1 MSMTEKQPLL
11 QVKNLKTYFPIKGG
25 IGRRPSYVHAVDGVS
40 LDVFEKETLGLVGE
54 SGCGKTTLA
63 RSIIRIENVTSGQIN
78 FMGKDITNASRK
90 ELREIRKN
98 MQIIFQDPYS
108 SLDPRMTVGKIIEE
122 PLIVHGVSDPD
133 ERYRRVVRM
142 LDLVGLREYVYKR
155 YIHEF
160 SGGQRQRIGI
170 ARALVL
176 EPELLICDEPVSALD
191 VSVQAQILN
200 LLHTLQKEKGLTY
213 LFVSHD
219 MSVIRHISDRILV
232 LYLGQMMEMADKKTL
247 FSRPAHP
254 YTKALMEAVPIPD
267 PRVKDQCRVLAGEIP
282 SPIHTPAGC
291 PFSTRCPSATD
302 RCRNERPM
310 PREIEPGHL
319 VACHLYQEQRKE
331 TA

>member
-1 MSMTEKQPLL
+1 MGLSEDALGR
-11 QVKNLKTYFPIKGG
+11 FP
-25 IGRRPSYVHAVDGVS
+25 
-40 LDVFEKETLGLVGE
+40 
-54 SGCGKTTLA
+54 
-63 RSIIRIENVTSGQIN
+63 
-78 FMGKDITNASRK
+78 
-90 ELREIRKN
+90 
-98 MQIIFQDPYS
+98 
-108 SLDPRMTVGKIIEE
+108 
-122 PLIVHGVSDPD
+122 
-133 ERYRRVVRM
+133 
-142 LDLVGLREYVYKR
+142 
-155 YIHEF
+155 HEF

-232 LYLGQMMEMADKKTL
+232 LYLGQMMEMADKKIL

-254 YTKALMEAVPIPD
+254 YTKALMEAVSIPD

>member
-1 MSMTEKQPLL
+1 MENKKIILEI
-11 QVKNLKTYFPIKGG
+11 KNLHKDYPVLQGLILPKEV
-25 IGRRPSYVHAVDGVS
+25 GRVQAVNQISFQLYQG
-40 LDVFEKETLGLVGE
+40 ETLGIIGE

-63 RSIIRIENVTSGQIN
+63 RVVMGLEDATSGS
-78 FMGKDITNASRK
+78 ITFLGQEIKKGMSPS
-90 ELREIRKN
+90 LRRH
-98 MQIIFQDPYS
+98 MQMVFQDPYS
-108 SLDPRMTVGKIIEE
+108 SLDPRMSVKRILEE
-122 PLIVHGVSDPD
+122 PLRIHCHMSKTEKK
-133 ERYRRVVRM
+133 ERI
-142 LDLVGLREYVYKR
+142 LPLLEQVGLSEDALGRFP
-155 YIHEF
+155 HEF

-191 VSVQAQILN
+191 VSVRAQILN